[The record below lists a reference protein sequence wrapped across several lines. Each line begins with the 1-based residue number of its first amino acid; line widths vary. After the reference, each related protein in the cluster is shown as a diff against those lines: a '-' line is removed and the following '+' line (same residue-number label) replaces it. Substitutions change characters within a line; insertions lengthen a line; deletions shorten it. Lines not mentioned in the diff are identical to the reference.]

1 VVGEDI
7 VVPRKEP
14 DGSRQVASA
23 SVASGR
29 SNSSTP
35 SSVR

>member
-14 DGSRQVASA
+14 DGSRQVA
-23 SVASGR
+23 VCEC
-29 SNSSTP
+29 
-35 SSVR
+35 